1 MAVLESVRESA
12 LVHSSQSPVQSLAFT
27 HDMGLMAT
35 GDTERLVKVWYQ
47 GNVIYELN
55 LASTQD
61 KIRPTERI
69 RGLVFSPTGD
79 TLYVACGDTV
89 KAYSMTNGEVR
100 WMFRPARSFGFLIV
114 SPIALS
120 VSPAGELAV
129 ATDAGRLSLW
139 TPAGA
144 MRSHWWDNDGPRQL
158 AFLDEERIVGCD
170 SFSLCTWKIGMSR
183 KLTRKRLNER
193 IYGFTAAPIAGRV
206 CLRSIHSVD
215 IWDVDSDT
223 LVASHPVPFGPP
235 LIATT
240 ADGKEIFIGGTT
252 EITSISLEDGA
263 TQSFKIEGAS
273 VRALA
278 LQPDDKALVA
288 GCSDGS
294 LRIWDLA

>member
-1 MAVLESVRESA
+1 MAVLQSVRESA

-27 HDMGLMAT
+27 HDMGLTAT
-35 GDTERLVKVWYQ
+35 GDTQRLVKVWYQ

-129 ATDAGRLSLW
+129 ATDAGRLS
-139 TPAGA
+139 
-144 MRSHWWDNDGPRQL
+144 
-158 AFLDEERIVGCD
+158 
-170 SFSLCTWKIGMSR
+170 
-183 KLTRKRLNER
+183 
-193 IYGFTAAPIAGRV
+193 
-206 CLRSIHSVD
+206 
-215 IWDVDSDT
+215 
-223 LVASHPVPFGPP
+223 
-235 LIATT
+235 
-240 ADGKEIFIGGTT
+240 
-252 EITSISLEDGA
+252 
-263 TQSFKIEGAS
+263 
-273 VRALA
+273 
-278 LQPDDKALVA
+278 
-288 GCSDGS
+288 
-294 LRIWDLA
+294 